1 MQISTREGQ
10 LLYSNLLTVL
20 IVPGHA
26 FIAVLPGQSDNLL
39 SAGVI
44 L

>member
-1 MQISTREGQ
+1 MQISTCEGQ
-10 LLYSNLLTVL
+10 LLYSNLLT
-20 IVPGHA
+20 GHA

-39 SAGVI
+39 SAAVI